1 MAARWRDGARF
12 ANALSEPTSGN
23 MFLIPMQPGV
33 AAEGGWTLDGA
44 KRFVSGCE
52 VADHLLVNASI
63 DGMPSFFGVDPDGT
77 VSYTDIWDT
86 LGLRATRSQLIS
98 FDGTLLRADRRCRPP
113 GPADP
118 NPIGHGLAWLSI
130 GVGEAAFTALAEHA
144 SGRVIPSTGQPL
156 SHMQW
161 VQFDAADARVD
172 LRAARLLAARSCAL
186 ADAGSPDATPAA
198 VEAKLFANKVAA
210 SVAELGLR
218 VGGANGYLAT
228 SPIQRHF
235 RNAQAGWLMAY
246 SVEVCRDFV
255 GKRALGVVE
264 DEASA
269 FG

>member
-1 MAARWRDGARF
+1 
-12 ANALSEPTSGN
+12 
-23 MFLIPMQPGV
+23 
-33 AAEGGWTLDGA
+33 
-44 KRFVSGCE
+44 
-52 VADHLLVNASI
+52 
-63 DGMPSFFGVDPDGT
+63 MPSFFGVDPDGT